1 MNLREFTGSR
11 TAGSS
16 LDPTHPASK
25 TKNTMDEFLLQRKY
39 PENPA
44 SPKDHRHPTERD
56 RDRILHSSA
65 FRRLQGKTQVF
76 GIGQAD
82 FYRTR
87 LTHSVEAAQIARA
100 IAQNLLFE
108 HPELHRCLAPE
119 LAEAA
124 AMAHDLGHPP
134 FGHAGEETLDA
145 CMREVSRRA
154 RLTGK
159 KALRF
164 EGNAQTFHI
173 LVAAEPKSP
182 SYPGLNLTR
191 ATLAGVLKYPYEQDI
206 RNRKFVFASDLPMA
220 RWALEKGGAI
230 LKTRTQAR
238 RRPRTSI
245 ACQVLDWADDCA
257 YSVHDVEDAL
267 QAQFLHPGDLEQP
280 RFARRVF
287 AHYEKTRKDED
298 APSLTLPEVRER
310 LLDLERRILPSDQ
323 GDDRAHRKAAMRN
336 ILNDLITSVTVEPCG
351 SGRRADFSWE
361 LKVPDEAR
369 ILSEICKAV
378 IWEAVITDPRVAAMS
393 TKGREVLRDLFHLLM
408 EEVVEKESVALF
420 PRYYRPIIEDCLGG
434 GQSEAGRAV
443 CNFLALLTDRDALRL
458 HALLRGSKASSIFDF
473 I

>member
-1 MNLREFTGSR
+1 
-11 TAGSS
+11 
-16 LDPTHPASK
+16 
-25 TKNTMDEFLLQRKY
+25 MDEFLLERKY
-39 PENPA
+39 PE
-44 SPKDHRHPTERD
+44 SPVSAKDHRHATERD
-56 RDRILHSSA
+56 RDRILHSAA

-100 IAQNLLFE
+100 IAQNLLYE
-108 HPELHRCLAPE
+108 QPLLQRCLVPE

-124 AMAHDLGHPP
+124 ALAHDLGHPP
-134 FGHAGEETLDA
+134 FGHAGEQTLDA
-145 CMREVSRRA
+145 CMREVSRHA

-182 SYPGLNLTR
+182 LYPGLNLTR

-206 RNRKFVFASDLPMA
+206 GNAKFIFASDLTTA
-220 RWALEKGGAI
+220 KWALQKGSPI
-230 LKTRTQAR
+230 LKAQAKFANR
-238 RRPRTSI
+238 LPRTSI
-245 ACQVLDWADDCA
+245 ACQILDWADDCA

-267 QAQFLHPGDLEQP
+267 QAQFLHPGDLDQV

-287 AHYEKTRKDED
+287 AHYEATRREEE
-298 APSLTLPEVRER
+298 APKLILQEVRDR
-310 LLDLERRILPSDQ
+310 LLELKQRILPSEP
-323 GDDRAHRKAAMRN
+323 GDERAQRKAAMRN
-336 ILNDLITSVTVEPCG
+336 ILNDLITSVSVEACG
-351 SGRRADFSWE
+351 GRRRADFSWR
-361 LKVPDEAR
+361 LIVPGEAR
-369 ILSEICKAV
+369 ILAVLCKSV

-393 TKGREVLRDLFHLLM
+393 TKGREILRDLFQLLM
-408 EEVVEKESVALF
+408 EEVLEKKSVALF
-420 PRYYRPIIEDCLGG
+420 PRYYRPIIEECLGG
-434 GQSEAGRAV
+434 GQMEAGRAV
-443 CNFLALLTDRDALRL
+443 CNFLALLTDMDALRL